1 MIHLMSLQLYVIK
14 SSDVTLGRLI
24 IISVMDSSALIYLR
38 RFLGLSE
45 LWFWRKETAEDGTQE
60 RKLLLTPAKSGSWW
74 HSQGLVPSG
83 KV

>member
-45 LWFWRKETAEDGTQE
+45 LWF
-60 RKLLLTPAKSGSWW
+60 
-74 HSQGLVPSG
+74 
-83 KV
+83 